1 MLEYGANINC
11 KGNFW
16 NTPLHH
22 LLEGHLPVHTD
33 IMKLFISKGADVN
46 IKNIFG
52 SNTLHVAVKSSKN
65 DKEIL
70 NSSKYL
76 PAQPS
81 IQINKQDLGLETP
94 VLLAIQ
100 EDNASILF
108 FNIVC

>member
-22 LLEGHLPVHTD
+22 LLEGCLPFHTD
-33 IMKLFISKGADVN
+33 ILKVFVSKGADVN

-52 SNTLHVAVKSSKN
+52 SNPLHVAVKSSKN
-65 DKEIL
+65 DKELL
-70 NSSKYL
+70 NSIKYL
-76 PAQPS
+76 LAQPS
-81 IQINKQDLGLETP
+81 IQINEQDLGLKTP
-94 VLLAIQ
+94 VMLAIQ